1 MLKRL
6 SDAVTAAID
15 SPDAMDLANLPLFSA
30 ITRKMNWLTNRQ
42 RVLAENVANVDT
54 PQYKAADLR
63 PLDFRGE
70 LTQAQGKLQPV
81 ATDPKHLNGTIP
93 VSTAQ
98 EQVVADQTERDI
110 SGNTVS
116 LEDEMMKVSET
127 MADYQLMTSLY
138 KKQVGMLK
146 EAIGRGGGGS

>member
-1 MLKRL
+1 
-6 SDAVTAAID
+6 
-15 SPDAMDLANLPLFSA
+15 MDLANLPLFSA

-70 LTQAQGKLQPV
+70 LAQVQGKLQPV
-81 ATDPKHLNGTIP
+81 ATDPKHLSGTVP
-93 VSTAQ
+93 VSAAQ
-98 EQVVADQTERDI
+98 EQVVTDQADRDI

-116 LEDEMMKVSET
+116 IEDEMMKVSET

-138 KKQVGMLK
+138 KKQVGLLK
-146 EAIGRGGGGS
+146 EAIGRGGAGS